1 MFEIVD
7 SVIGWR
13 YWDAI
18 LSILVIVHLISE
30 YGHYALEFISGRKKG
45 EILEDIQNHRKL
57 STKTERLKK
66 IQTDLDLIKKRLVI
80 KE

>member
-1 MFEIVD
+1 MFEIFE

-18 LSILVIVHLISE
+18 LSMLVIVHLISE
-30 YGHYALEFISGRKKG
+30 YGHYAWEFITGRR
-45 EILEDIQNHRKL
+45 EAIILEDIHNHRKL
-57 STKTERLKK
+57 STKTKRLRK